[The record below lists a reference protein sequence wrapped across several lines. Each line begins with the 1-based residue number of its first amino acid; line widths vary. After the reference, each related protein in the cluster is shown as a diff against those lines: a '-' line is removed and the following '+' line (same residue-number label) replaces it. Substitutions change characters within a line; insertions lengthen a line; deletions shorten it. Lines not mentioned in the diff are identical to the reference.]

1 MVTTNPKQRKIA
13 IVGSRSVG
21 KSSLTVQFVDGHFVE
36 SYYPTIENTFSK
48 VIKVKGIEYAT
59 EIVDTAG
66 QDEYS
71 ILSSKHFIGIH
82 GYIFVYSVASSQ
94 SFEMVQVIR
103 DKILNQ
109 LGIEWIPCVL
119 VGNKSD
125 LRPDQRQV
133 SVEQGKVLAA
143 KFNCAYTEAS
153 ARYNENVG
161 KAFEQ
166 MIGQIE
172 KVQNPTDTSDGGGR
186 VALESKSLLVFWCL
200 ERHGLVRFGLVWF
213 GLAFGVTVLLH
224 FSAVKQRHRAIE
236 RHTIRRNEGL
246 RIQCIMRVDPQ
257 DNFKA
262 FYYASSAVIPKEDI
276 QIINTTRILC
286 QIPLERTERINIM
299 LDVLDFIKE
308 KGGNPEKIK
317 ESQRRRFAPEEVVDE
332 VIALYE
338 DHRATQ
344 YSATQI
350 NSKINETQK
359 AIAVKRKA
367 KEDAADLM
375 KLKTDLEK
383 EKKSLVDSAA
393 EKDVILRKKIGTI
406 GNYVHDSVTVEQNE
420 DFNSMQRDWAPEG
433 VKVEK
438 RDVLS
443 HHEVLTRL
451 DGYDPERGV
460 KVVGHRGYFLKKWGV
475 FLNQALIN
483 YGLEFLDSKGYTPL
497 QTPQFMLKEY
507 MAKTAQLEQFDEE
520 LYKVVDG
527 DAQNDKYLIATSE
540 QPISAFHA
548 DEWLL
553 SKELPI
559 KYAGFSSC
567 YRREA
572 GSHGRDAW
580 GIFRVHQF
588 EKIEQ
593 FILTDP
599 EKSWEMFDEMIAVS
613 EGFYKSLGVP
623 YRVVA
628 IVSGA
633 LNNAA
638 AKKYDL
644 EAWFPFQGEYKELV
658 SCSNCTDY
666 QSRALEI
673 RYGAKLQTE
682 IRKKYVHA
690 LNSTLC
696 ATERAL
702 CCLLENFQTEDG
714 FNVPEPLRKYIPGA
728 VDFIPFTKDLPKD
741 STSQKTKGKGEKVP
755 APAPKPKVAPATPA
769 EAEEKLKDLK
779 V

>member
-1 MVTTNPKQRKIA
+1 
-13 IVGSRSVG
+13 
-21 KSSLTVQFVDGHFVE
+21 
-36 SYYPTIENTFSK
+36 
-48 VIKVKGIEYAT
+48 
-59 EIVDTAG
+59 
-66 QDEYS
+66 
-71 ILSSKHFIGIH
+71 
-82 GYIFVYSVASSQ
+82 
-94 SFEMVQVIR
+94 
-103 DKILNQ
+103 
-109 LGIEWIPCVL
+109 
-119 VGNKSD
+119 
-125 LRPDQRQV
+125 
-133 SVEQGKVLAA
+133 
-143 KFNCAYTEAS
+143 
-153 ARYNENVG
+153 
-161 KAFEQ
+161 
-166 MIGQIE
+166 
-172 KVQNPTDTSDGGGR
+172 
-186 VALESKSLLVFWCL
+186 
-200 ERHGLVRFGLVWF
+200 
-213 GLAFGVTVLLH
+213 
-224 FSAVKQRHRAIE
+224 
-236 RHTIRRNEGL
+236 
-246 RIQCIMRVDPQ
+246 
-257 DNFKA
+257 
-262 FYYASSAVIPKEDI
+262 
-276 QIINTTRILC
+276 
-286 QIPLERTERINIM
+286 M
-299 LDVLDFIKE
+299 LDVFDFIVE
-308 KGGNPEKIK
+308 KGGDPNKIK
-317 ESQRRRFAPEEVVDE
+317 ESQRRRYAPEEAVDE

-338 DHRATQ
+338 DHRKTQ

-350 NSKINETQK
+350 NTKINEIQK
-359 AIAVKRKA
+359 QIGVKRKA
-367 KEDAADLM
+367 KEDADDLM
-375 KLKTDLEK
+375 KQKLVLEK
-383 EKKSLVDSAA
+383 EKKSLIESAA
-393 EKDVILRKKIGTI
+393 EKEVTLKKKIGTI
-406 GNYVHDSVTVEQNE
+406 GNIVHDSVPVNNDEDLNAEQ
-420 DFNSMQRDWAPEG
+420 RKWAPEG

-460 KVVGHRGYFLKKWGV
+460 KVVGHRGYFLRKWGV

-497 QTPQFMLKEY
+497 QTPQFMLKDY

-520 LYKVVDG
+520 LYKVIDG
-527 DAQNDKYLIATSE
+527 EAQNDKYLIATSE

-548 DEWLL
+548 DEWLVA
-553 SKELPI
+553 KDLPI
-559 KYAGFSSC
+559 RYAGFSSC

-588 EKIEQ
+588 EKVEQ
-593 FILTDP
+593 FVLTDP
-599 EKSWEMFDEMIAVS
+599 EKSWEMFDDMIAVS
-613 EGFYKSLGVP
+613 EEFYQSLGVP

-702 CCLLENFQTEDG
+702 CCLLENFQTEEG
-714 FNVPEPLRKYIPGA
+714 FTVPEPLRKYLPGA
-728 VDFIPFTKDLPKD
+728 PEFIPFTKDLPKD
-741 STSQKTKGKGEKVP
+741 TTSQKAKGKVDK
-755 APAPKPKVAPATPA
+755 APKPKVVPAGTSPK